1 MEDSEY
7 YPLSPIQSDGTR
19 TKPSVPVLPSTRST
33 PTILTRRST
42 FFLRIGAFI
51 VLEGAFIILAG
62 YAMAH
67 PIPLPTSSNISLT
80 EAKGG
85 VTIVSIIWHAIA
97 VYVVKEIFLYIFSSE
112 WMEQVRRSGQIVLGE
127 TDIVSRVATG
137 YRDQLQHFISRRATS
152 PFRLGFLSA
161 LLLLAL
167 NGFGPSALTVNSIP
181 LPQQTRIQVA
191 NLNMTQGFFSIEPSS
206 PLAMGRADLITRL
219 ELLENNTYSFRS
231 EQPNVLIPWPSAD
244 LITSNETI
252 QYETDVITYNFS
264 CSWQAPVSVDSE
276 FPAWNVINQTY
287 FLYTGKDTESETPP
301 ICDPI
306 IFPLLSSGALNNVSD
321 SPLSGIFFVGRNT
334 SQGTSFLN
342 LDNLPTTFIGP
353 PPPSS
358 NSSNSSTRDCFPTLL
373 SAITC
378 DPQFRI
384 HPATATLSGGSLST
398 SKIRTEKEPIVKNIA
413 PEAANA
419 IFSQSLGAALSSAET
434 FSNGSLNVNGIARV
448 LFLTDPSFKHTDL
461 SGVKP
466 LPIENITQNMN
477 RALLSSAKAYLSGY
491 QVNNTDTTFPA
502 FEMMETNAMREV
514 ERLALVGSEPFLIV
528 VTILVGML
536 IVLLVTIVVMIR
548 VEELRT
554 FDLKHI
560 VETLGVYK
568 EE

>member
-448 LFLTDPSFKHTDL
+448 LFLADPSFKHTDL

>member
-1 MEDSEY
+1 MRPLGMEDSEY

-301 ICDPI
+301 ICDP
-306 IFPLLSSGALNNVSD
+306 SALNNVSD

-448 LFLTDPSFKHTDL
+448 LFLADPSFKHTDL